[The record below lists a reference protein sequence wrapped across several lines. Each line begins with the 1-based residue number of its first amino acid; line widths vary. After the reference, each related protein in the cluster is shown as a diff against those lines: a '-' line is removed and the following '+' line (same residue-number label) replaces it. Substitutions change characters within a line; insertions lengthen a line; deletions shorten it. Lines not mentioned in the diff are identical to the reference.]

1 MDFNTFFFGLIIVLS
16 LTIFLYV
23 GKFRASEKQ
32 RNREDKINWQS
43 GRFGYIKIV
52 ILIMGIILGIALL
65 AKVFIN

>member
-1 MDFNTFFFGLIIVLS
+1 VDFNTFFFGLIIILS
-16 LTIFLYV
+16 LTIFLYA

>member
-16 LTIFLYV
+16 LAIFLYA

>member
-16 LTIFLYV
+16 LAIFLYA

-32 RNREDKINWQS
+32 RNREDKIDWQS

>member
-16 LTIFLYV
+16 LAIFLYA

-65 AKVFIN
+65 TKVFIN